1 MKKLLLSTFLI
12 SSTFA
17 TVFSQY
23 KTYAI
28 TSEKQGEFQWTAI
41 REIDFNS
48 GEFTKTLISNSTKQ
62 NIQLRS
68 NNSTANSS
76 NFISGRGVAAAAFDA
91 LHNRLYFSE
100 MYGNDLKYIDLNN
113 STSTDLSVAI
123 NSNINYSTGAKN
135 YDESN
140 IITRMAF
147 SKDGSG
153 YALTNDANMFIKFT
167 TDANPQVFQLGALK
181 DSKKNNSISIHNQ
194 CTSWGGD
201 LVGDDYGNLYLISMR
216 NNVFKINIGKLE
228 AEFVGVISGLPAS
241 FTTNGAAAD
250 DDGNIILSSA
260 SVSDSYFRVNPST
273 LVASSIKGGAEMYS
287 VSDLANSNLIYQR
300 KSSTVNN
307 NFITL
312 EDNVSVYPNP
322 VTNNKFTVNFNN
334 VNPGNYTMEL
344 ADINGK
350 VILNKNVNING
361 VSNEKLA
368 LNNSTVGV
376 YLLRL
381 IDVNGKTSYTKKIV
395 VE

>member
-140 IITRMAF
+140 IITRMVF
-147 SKDGSG
+147 SKDGTG

-250 DDGNIILSSA
+250 DNGNIILSSA

-322 VTNNKFTVNFNN
+322 VTNNKFTVNFKN

>member
-62 NIQLRS
+62 NMQLRS

-250 DDGNIILSSA
+250 DNGNIILSSA

>member
-100 MYGNDLKYIDLNN
+100 MYGNDLKYIDLSN
-113 STSTDLSVAI
+113 STSTNLSVVI

>member
-62 NIQLRS
+62 NIQLRL

-113 STSTDLSVAI
+113 STSSDLSVAI

-322 VTNNKFTVNFNN
+322 VTNNKFTVNFKN

>member
-147 SKDGSG
+147 SKDGTG

>member
-62 NIQLRS
+62 NIQLKS

>member
-322 VTNNKFTVNFNN
+322 VTNNKFTVNFKN

>member
-147 SKDGSG
+147 SKDGTG

-167 TDANPQVFQLGALK
+167 TDANPQVFQLGTLK

>member
-140 IITRMAF
+140 IITRMVF
-147 SKDGSG
+147 SKDGTG

-250 DDGNIILSSA
+250 DGGNIILSSA

-273 LVASSIKGGAEMYS
+273 LVASSIKGGTEMYS